1 MIDYR
6 VLHTVEELTKVEQ
19 LELVV
24 WGLNPIDS
32 VSVYV
37 MHAAVLNGGV
47 VLGAFDGERMIGMG
61 FAFTAKRDNEIYLWS
76 HMTGVLQEYQ
86 GTGIGY
92 ELKQM
97 QRRWALDNGYT
108 MIRWTYDPLIRG
120 NAHFNIGLLG
130 ATANVYHENFYGDMD
145 DDINRGLPSD
155 RAEAEWDLRQPRGKA
170 FTGELPP
177 ALIQVSEAGI
187 AQNIFTSKLDAPA
200 YFVELPPKLSAIER
214 EQRFSWRMSV
224 RGALQTAFAQ
234 GYVITG
240 FAADAC
246 GYVVERQPSE

>member
-6 VLHTVEELTKVEQ
+6 VLHTVEELKQVEQ
-19 LELVV
+19 LEMDV

-47 VLGAFDGERMIGMG
+47 ALGAFDGERMIGMG
-61 FAFTAKRDNEIYLWS
+61 FAITAKRDGEIFLWS

-97 QRRWALDNGYT
+97 QRRWALDNGYE
-108 MIRWTYDPLIRG
+108 MIRWTYDPLLRG
-120 NAHFNIGLLG
+120 NARFNIALLG
-130 ATANVYHENFYGDMD
+130 ATANHYHENFYGDMD

-155 RAEAEWDLRQPRGKA
+155 RTEAEWALRQPRGKA
-170 FTGELPP
+170 FEGELPP
-177 ALIQVSEAGI
+177 ALIQVSDKGI
-187 AQNIFTSKLDAPA
+187 AQNTLPTQLDAPA
-200 YFVELPPKLSAIER
+200 YFVALPPKLSALER
-214 EQRFSWRMSV
+214 EQRFSWRMAV
-224 RGALQTAFAQ
+224 RGALQAAFTQ
-234 GYVITG
+234 GYLITG
-240 FAADAC
+240 FATDAC
-246 GYVVERQPSE
+246 GYVVERQLSE